1 MKTAILR
8 IVGIALIVSPAVG
21 FAQSKTKPTAAY
33 YITKEEVDTV
43 NKTPGVDRTIR
54 VMDIGDQHFSV
65 GIIHRGSTTQ
75 PAAAAAAGG
84 AGRAGGAAAAGG
96 GAGRA
101 GGAAP
106 APPANTQPCGE
117 TVPAAQVPA
126 GLSSGLYHNKQTEG
140 YYIVS
145 GEGMIVTGGHIVN
158 GRTSA
163 PDSEVTTTLN
173 GPSCSGRIAGND
185 VVKRMVKTGDIVIIP
200 AGVPHGWAEIA
211 EHVDYL
217 SFRPSSDI
225 LTVGYQH
232 PSLKK

>member
-8 IVGIALIVSPAVG
+8 IVGIVLIVSPVVG
-21 FAQSKTKPTAAY
+21 IAQSKSKPTAAY

-65 GIIHRGSTTQ
+65 GIIHRGSTTA
-75 PAAAAAAGG
+75 PAAAARPA
-84 AGRAGGAAAAGG
+84 
-96 GAGRA
+96 
-101 GGAAP
+101 GAAP
-106 APPANTQPCGE
+106 AAPPAGTQPCGE
-117 TVPAAQVPA
+117 TMANVPT
-126 GLSSGLYHNKQTEG
+126 GLPGGLYHNKQTEG

-145 GEGMIVTGGHIVN
+145 GEGEIVTGGHIVN

-163 PDSEVTTTLN
+163 PNAEVTTTLN
-173 GPSCSGRIAGND
+173 GPSCSGRIAGAD

-200 AGVPHGWAEIA
+200 AGVPHGWSEIK

-225 LTVGYQH
+225 LTVGYEN
-232 PSLKK
+232 PALKKK

>member
-8 IVGIALIVSPAVG
+8 IMGIALVLSPAVG
-21 FAQSKTKPTAAY
+21 FAQKSKPTAAY
-33 YITKEEVDTV
+33 YITKEQIETV
-43 NKTPGVDRTIR
+43 NKTPGVDRTIE

-65 GIIHRGSTTQ
+65 GIIHRGSTTA
-75 PAAAAAAGG
+75 PAAAPAARPA
-84 AGRAGGAAAAGG
+84 
-96 GAGRA
+96 
-101 GGAAP
+101 GAAP
-106 APPANTQPCGE
+106 AAPPANTQACGE
-117 TVPAAQVPA
+117 AMATVPA

-163 PDSEVTTTLN
+163 PDAEVTTTLN

-200 AGVPHGWAEIA
+200 AGVPHGWAEIK

-217 SFRPSSDI
+217 SFRPSADI

>member
-8 IVGIALIVSPAVG
+8 IVGIALVLSPVVG
-21 FAQSKTKPTAAY
+21 LAQNKKPTAAT
-33 YITKEEVDTV
+33 YITKEQIDTV
-43 NKTPGVDRTIR
+43 NKTPGVDRTIE

-65 GIIHRGSTTQ
+65 GIIHRGSTTA
-75 PAAAAAAGG
+75 PAAPAARPA
-84 AGRAGGAAAAGG
+84 
-96 GAGRA
+96 
-101 GGAAP
+101 GAAP
-106 APPANTQPCGE
+106 ASPPANTQACGE
-117 TVPAAQVPA
+117 TVATVPA

-163 PDSEVTTTLN
+163 PDADVTTTLN
-173 GPSCSGRIAGND
+173 GPSCSGRIGGND
-185 VVKRMVKTGDIVIIP
+185 VVKRMVKAGDIVIIP
-200 AGVPHGWAEIA
+200 AGVPHGWVEIK

-217 SFRPSSDI
+217 SFRPSADI

>member
-1 MKTAILR
+1 MKIAILR
-8 IVGIALIVSPAVG
+8 IVGIALVLSPAVG
-21 FAQSKTKPTAAY
+21 FAQMNKKPTAAT
-33 YITKEEVDTV
+33 YITKEQIDTV
-43 NKTPGVDRTIR
+43 NKTPGVDRTIE
-54 VMDIGDQHFSV
+54 VVDIGDQHFSI
-65 GIIHRGSTTQ
+65 GIIHRGSTTA
-75 PAAAAAAGG
+75 PAAAPAARPA
-84 AGRAGGAAAAGG
+84 
-96 GAGRA
+96 
-101 GGAAP
+101 GAAP
-106 APPANTQPCGE
+106 AAPPANTQACGE
-117 TVPAAQVPA
+117 TMATVPA

-163 PDSEVTTTLN
+163 PDAEVTTTLN
-173 GPSCSGRIAGND
+173 GPSCSGRIGGND

-200 AGVPHGWAEIA
+200 AGVPHGWVEIK

-217 SFRPSSDI
+217 SFRPSADI

>member
-8 IVGIALIVSPAVG
+8 IVGIALVLSPAVG
-21 FAQSKTKPTAAY
+21 FAQKSKPTAAY
-33 YITKEEVDTV
+33 YITKEQIDTV
-43 NKTPGVDRTIR
+43 NKTPGVDRTIE

-65 GIIHRGSTTQ
+65 GIIHRGSTTAPA
-75 PAAAAAAGG
+75 PAAAARPA
-84 AGRAGGAAAAGG
+84 
-96 GAGRA
+96 
-101 GGAAP
+101 GAAP
-106 APPANTQPCGE
+106 AAPAAGTQPCG
-117 TVPAAQVPA
+117 TADANAPKDLA
-126 GLSSGLYHNKQTEG
+126 GGLYHNKQTEG

-145 GEGMIVTGGHIVN
+145 GEGLIVTGGHIVN

-163 PDSEVTTTLN
+163 PDAEVTTTLN
-173 GPSCSGRIAGND
+173 GPSCSGRIGGND

-200 AGVPHGWAEIA
+200 AGVPHGWAEIK

-217 SFRPSSDI
+217 SFRPSGDI

>member
-1 MKTAILR
+1 MKKAILR
-8 IVGIALIVSPAVG
+8 ILGIVLVVGPAVVG
-21 FAQSKTKPTAAY
+21 FAQGKTKPTAAY

-65 GIIHRGSTTQ
+65 GIIHRGSTTA
-75 PAAAAAAGG
+75 PAAAPAARPAN
-84 AGRAGGAAAAGG
+84 AAP
-96 GAGRA
+96 
-101 GGAAP
+101 AAP
-106 APPANTQPCGE
+106 APAPGTEPCGE
-117 TVPAAQVPA
+117 TVAAASLPA
-126 GLSSGLYHNKQTEG
+126 GLSGGLYHAKQTEG

-145 GEGMIVTGGHIVN
+145 GEGMIVTGGHIIN

-163 PDSEVTTTLN
+163 PNAEVTTTLN
-173 GPSCSGRIAGND
+173 GPSCSGRIGGND

-200 AGVPHGWAEIA
+200 AGVPHGWAEIK

-217 SFRPSSDI
+217 SFRPSADI
-225 LTVGYQH
+225 LTVGYEH

>member
-8 IVGIALIVSPAVG
+8 LVGIAIIVSPAIG
-21 FAQSKTKPTAAY
+21 FAQSKSKPTAAT

-65 GIIHRGSTTQ
+65 GIIHRGSTTAP
-75 PAAAAAAGG
+75 PANAAAGAG
-84 AGRAGGAAAAGG
+84 GGRAGGA
-96 GAGRA
+96 
-101 GGAAP
+101 
-106 APPANTQPCGE
+106 PANTKPCGE
-117 TVPAAQVPA
+117 PMQNVPA
-126 GLSSGLYHNKQTEG
+126 GLASGIAHDKQTEG

-145 GEGMIVTGGHIVN
+145 GAGTMVTGGKIVN

-173 GPSCSGRIAGND
+173 GPSCSGRINGSD
-185 VVKRMVKTGDIVIIP
+185 VVKRDVKVGDIVIIP
-200 AGVPHGWAEIA
+200 AGVPHGWATIP

-225 LTVGYQH
+225 LTVGYEN
-232 PSLKK
+232 PALKGMKK

>member
-8 IVGIALIVSPAVG
+8 ILGLALVISPAVVGIA
-21 FAQSKTKPTAAY
+21 QNKKPTAAT
-33 YITKEEVDTV
+33 YITKEQIDTV
-43 NKTPGVDRTIR
+43 NKTPGVDRTIQ

-65 GIIHRGSTTQ
+65 GIIHRGATGA
-75 PAAAAAAGG
+75 PAAAAARPA
-84 AGRAGGAAAAGG
+84 
-96 GAGRA
+96 
-101 GGAAP
+101 GAAP
-106 APPANTQPCGE
+106 AAPPAGSQACGD

-126 GLSSGLYHNKQTEG
+126 GLSSGLYHSGQTEG

-145 GEGMIVTGGHIVN
+145 GEGTIVTGGHIIN

-163 PDSEVTTTLN
+163 PDAEVTTTLN
-173 GPSCSGRIAGND
+173 GPSCSGRIGGND
-185 VVKRMVKTGDIVIIP
+185 VVHKFVKTGDIVIIP
-200 AGVPHGWAEIA
+200 AGVPHGWDEIK

-217 SFRPSSDI
+217 SFRPSSNV